1 MNKKLYFLDED
12 EKNRILNL
20 HESRTKKQYLINET
34 ISKTQAE
41 IDAESN
47 PALKKALDAKNAKK
61 NHETK
66 LYNNRKKRAAELEN
80 KCVAKRLQPKPNDVS
95 SEFVNWYIGQKWDE
109 LPKILSKLNSLD
121 QFCQFNTNVK
131 NQTENSNFA
140 NYIKD
145 KKGISNWLYSEIYSQ
160 ASWMKYFEVPLVKVL
175 KSAGMETYD
184 SYAEGK
190 LELTTSGWQNY
201 PCVTKSTNVVATRLK
216 DGSLGYRGGGFLW
229 YSNGRKQNLQT
240 GEMSNY
246 HCGEDGKVKEGLKS
260 EVSKESSKQ
269 FANVEPVSGIGVV
282 IPSAQ
287 TEIPTLM
294 KMAGM
299 EGQPINQ
306 DTINKL
312 YDILSKK

>member
-1 MNKKLYFLDED
+1 MLTL
-12 EKNRILNL
+12 R
-20 HESRTKKQYLINET
+20 H
-34 ISKTQAE
+34 
-41 IDAESN
+41 
-47 PALKKALDAKNAKK
+47 
-61 NHETK
+61 
-66 LYNNRKKRAAELEN
+66 
-80 KCVAKRLQPKPNDVS
+80 
-95 SEFVNWYIGQKWDE
+95 
-109 LPKILSKLNSLD
+109 
-121 QFCQFNTNVK
+121 VK

-184 SYAEGK
+184 SYAGPGL

-312 YDILSKK
+312 YDILLKK